1 MEYLQNPP
9 EEEGCLFCRLLS
21 QPDSPSNLIVYRS
34 KYAFV
39 VLNRYPYTNGHL
51 MIVPLAH
58 EPSLEG
64 LDPPALQELIL
75 LTQRGLS
82 ILRSEYG
89 AEAFNLGANIG
100 EAAGAGIE
108 GHVHLHLLPRW
119 AGDTNFMATTAETR
133 VLPET
138 LDHTFERM
146 ARAWNTAM
154 PDGAERR
161 VRS

>member
-9 EEEGCLFCRLLS
+9 EEEGCLFCRLLT
-21 QPDSPSNLIVYRS
+21 QPDGPSNLIVHRS
-34 KYAFV
+34 EHAFV

-51 MIVPLAH
+51 MIVPFAH

-64 LDPPALQELIL
+64 LDPPTLQELIL

-100 EAAGAGIE
+100 EAAGAGIA
-108 GHVHLHLLPRW
+108 GHVHLHVLPRW
-119 AGDTNFMATTAETR
+119 SGDTNFMAITAETR

-138 LDHTFERM
+138 LDRTFERM
-146 ARAWNTAM
+146 TRAWDTAM
-154 PDGAERR
+154 PDGAGRMG
-161 VRS
+161 S